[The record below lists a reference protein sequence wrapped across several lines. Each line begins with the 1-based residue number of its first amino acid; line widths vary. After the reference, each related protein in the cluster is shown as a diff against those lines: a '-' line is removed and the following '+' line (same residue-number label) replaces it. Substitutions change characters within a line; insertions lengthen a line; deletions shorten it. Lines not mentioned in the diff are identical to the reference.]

1 MKSRSILFQIS
12 ALSLAIVLLVQA
24 ISVAVVLL
32 TPPPPPSRMSP
43 FRVAEALQDP
53 VVARQ
58 EGWRR
63 LKMREPPFETTSGT
77 GALLAA
83 GIAASLGVDVQRVR
97 VRIDAVSS
105 PVSSQSSMTVRRMGA
120 PQETVS
126 RRTPMSS
133 STVSAIAGAALMS
146 PDFSLPAFEA
156 AWRQPGGDWMII
168 RPEEQAMARWIARL
182 AVMLG
187 VSLLLIAPMTWWAAR
202 RLTHP
207 VRALALAAQQVQI
220 DQSID
225 LDFSRG
231 PSEVAAVAV
240 ALSEM
245 RARLE
250 RQLNERMR
258 MLTAVAHDLRTPL
271 TGLRLRAEQAPPSAR
286 ARMAQDIA
294 RMDAMISEILD
305 YAAVQARNATLAEP
319 VDLADLSG
327 EVIDAFAPTSI
338 PLDVKARATVTV
350 GVERVRRVLLNL
362 LQNALR
368 YGEEVVVEVD
378 AVATW
383 SVIRVM
389 DRGPGLG
396 ADDLEK
402 VFEPF
407 YRLERSRN
415 RETGGVGLGLSIA
428 RELALVDD
436 GEVWLEQRCG
446 GGLIAVLRYPVRSSG
461 FEATRSQLTET

>member
-1 MKSRSILFQIS
+1 MRSRSILFQIG
-12 ALSLAIVLLVQA
+12 ALALAIVLLVQA

-32 TPPPPPSRMSP
+32 TPPPAPSRMSP
-43 FRVAEALQDP
+43 FRVAQALQDP
-53 VVARQ
+53 MVARQ

-63 LKMREPPFETTSGT
+63 VKVRDAPFETTSGT

-83 GIAASLGVDVQRVR
+83 GIAASVGGDAPQVR
-97 VRIDAVSS
+97 VRINAAS
-105 PVSSQSSMTVRRMGA
+105 PPASSQSTMTVRRTGTT
-120 PQETVS
+120 QETVAL
-126 RRTPMSS
+126 RAPMSP
-133 STVSAIAGAALMS
+133 STVSALAGAALMS

-156 AWRQPGGDWMII
+156 AWRQPGGDWVVI

-327 EVIDAFAPTSI
+327 EVVGAFSPTSI
-338 PLDVKARATVTV
+338 PLDVKARARVTV
-350 GVERVRRVLLNL
+350 GVERARRVLLNL
-362 LQNALR
+362 VQNALR

-378 AVATW
+378 AEEGW
-383 SVIRVM
+383 SIIRVM
-389 DRGPGLG
+389 DRGPGLE

-407 YRLERSRN
+407 YRLERSRS

-436 GEVWLEQRCG
+436 GEVWLERRRG
-446 GGLIAVLRYPVRSSG
+446 GGLTAVLRYPVQSHD
-461 FEATRSQLTET
+461 FEAEHPATH